1 MTSAAVVGIGAAL
14 TVAIAGWSLRWRLTP
29 ARRPA
34 ASAAPLPIR
43 ATPTPKPSQR
53 IHLARRRRHRVPDEQ
68 QLAAWCQ
75 HVARQVRT
83 GASLPSAFEAACE
96 GVPSV
101 GAEFDDVVRAQARGA
116 SLAGALAKRADDGE
130 AVGLVVAVVRTCAR
144 LGGPAAE
151 PLDRACATLHRRAAA
166 RSERRVHSAQAEIS
180 AKVLTLLPL
189 GVLALLVASDGG
201 VRQALG
207 RPIVQTC
214 LVVGLLLNATGWW
227 WMRRIIA
234 RPDRAPRRLARR
246 RLHAAS
252 RSLPEGIELLV
263 ACLHAGLTPAQLV
276 EHVLDDLPDAL
287 RPAFESVNH
296 RLHRGQRFAD
306 AIAELPA
313 HIGPEAHALSDSLAA
328 AERYGLP
335 LGPVL
340 DRLATEAVEA
350 RRRHGEADA
359 RRLPVRLSFP
369 LVATTLPSF
378 VLIAIAPA
386 VIGAL
391 STLTVPTA

>member
-1 MTSAAVVGIGAAL
+1 MTSAAAPAATLGAAL
-14 TVAIAGWSLRWRLTP
+14 TVALAGWYVRWQLPP
-29 ARRPA
+29 ARRPVDLDA
-34 ASAAPLPIR
+34 RPQVPSTAR
-43 ATPTPKPSQR
+43 AGRGRQ
-53 IHLARRRRHRVPDEQ
+53 RRRRTPDEQ

-83 GASLPSAFEAACE
+83 GSSLPSAFEAACE
-96 GVPSV
+96 RIPTV
-101 GAEFDDVVRAQARGA
+101 GAEFADVVRAQVRGS
-116 SLAGALAKRADDGE
+116 SLAGALARRDHDGE

-166 RSERRVHSAQAEIS
+166 RCERRVHSAQAEMS

-189 GVLALLVASDGG
+189 GVLTLLVATDAD
-201 VRQALG
+201 VRQALA

-214 LVVGLLLNATGWW
+214 LALGLALNALGWW

-234 RPDRAPRRLARR
+234 NPDRAPRGLARR

-252 RSLPEGIELLV
+252 RSLPEGIEILV

-276 EHVLDDLPDAL
+276 EHVLDDLPEPL
-287 RPAFESVNH
+287 RPAFEAVNH

-306 AIAELPA
+306 AIGELPV
-313 HIGPEAHALSDSLAA
+313 HIGAEAHALSDSLAA

-340 DRLATEAVEA
+340 DGLAAEAVDA

-386 VIGAL
+386 VVGAL
-391 STLTVPTA
+391 STLTVPTV